1 MNKNSKSKERRAIEA
16 GMVKL
21 GQCMDSATMGSR
33 GFTVLLFEEGWRYV
47 SPDAGKIEGRRR
59 RG

>member
-16 GMVKL
+16 GMVKP
-21 GQCMDSATMGSR
+21 GWCVDSATAGSQ
-33 GFTVLLFEEGWRYV
+33 GFTVLLFEERWRYLY
-47 SPDAGKIEGRRR
+47 PDAGKIEGRRK